1 MEILGTTS
9 TIDAL
14 ARAIDVS
21 ALRQSVYAAN
31 IANANVDGY
40 HRMEVFFDREAERI
54 ALQMASASS
63 RSIEMP
69 SSQPSVVA
77 TSSSVKLDEEV
88 AMMATNAL
96 RYQTLLGAFEKT
108 MNLMRAAVKEGRE

>member
-1 MEILGTTS
+1 MEILGTTA

-40 HRMEVFFDREAERI
+40 RRMEVLFDREAER
-54 ALQMASASS
+54 MAMHTTAASS
-63 RSIEMP
+63 HSMDAP
-69 SSQPSVVA
+69 ASQPSVTT
-77 TSSSVKLDEEV
+77 TSESVKLDEEM